1 MSSEV
6 CLDVPTKQSGEFVSK
21 LRLGCGVHSPA
32 TRVIEDV
39 RRRLYIEDVRNKAL
53 VQRGGHNADDGLN
66 VWKAMRPSELRH
78 DTSGNYSRLLC
89 R

>member
-1 MSSEV
+1 MSGEV
-6 CLDVPTKQSGEFVSK
+6 CLDVPAKQGGEFVAK
-21 LRLGCGVHSPA
+21 LRLSCGVHSA
-32 TRVIEDV
+32 AARVIEDV

-53 VQRGGHNADDGLN
+53 VQRGGHKADDGLN